1 MSQRIIKNSIFV
13 LLLIAGGKVLSFL
26 RDVIISSQ
34 FGSTYQT
41 DAYFAANNIPSIIF
55 TAILSS
61 YIVLLIP
68 NYKKIQVKDGV
79 EEANIFVSKVINLFF
94 IVSLLLSFLGFYF
107 IEELLYLVAPGFN
120 DETRELGVVI
130 GKILIL
136 SFPFSSATLILSTIS
151 NANNKYYAPHII
163 PAFSAFFI
171 IVCILLFSDEYGII
185 TLAVAGVAAFFFQL
199 LIQIFISKNHFKYT
213 IKVNFFDKN
222 IKKMS
227 WLVLPI
233 FLGFSIDQI
242 NLLVNSIIS
251 SNLAEGSLSSLNY
264 AQRLQAT
271 INGTFSTAL
280 ITVIYPLISGLLA
293 ENNIE
298 RLTSIMTK
306 SLRGVFLVLFP
317 IIVFLSLNS
326 EAFVAIVY
334 YRGEFDS
341 TALEQTSSI
350 FFFYSFNVLFI
361 SLREVILRLY
371 YIKEN
376 TKMPFITSGIS
387 LVINIV
393 LSLILVKYLDVSG
406 LALANLVATAISTLL
421 LFTLISSNLKINI
434 NLAQILKFGKTVAMP
449 MLIFISLQILLNRY
463 FDIAHNIIFF
473 LVAFCF
479 SVIVYALLL
488 LIFKQKDVLQ
498 LIKMIMRS

>member
-1 MSQRIIKNSIFV
+1 MGEKILKNSILV
-13 LLLIAGGKVLSFL
+13 LVLIVLGKLLSFF
-26 RDVIISSQ
+26 RDIIITSQ

-68 NYKKIQVKDGV
+68 NYKKILAKDGV
-79 EEANIFVSKVINLFF
+79 EDANIFVSKVINLFF
-94 IVSLLLSFLGFYF
+94 IVSVVLSVFGFLF

-120 DETRELGVVI
+120 DETRELGILI

-163 PAFSAFFI
+163 PVFSAIFI
-171 IVCILLFSDEYGII
+171 IISILLFSKEHGIL

-199 LIQIFISKNHFKYT
+199 LIQIFISRNHFKYT
-213 IKVNFFDKN
+213 IKVNLVDKN

-251 SNLAEGSLSSLNY
+251 SNLTEGSLSSLNY

-271 INGTFSTAL
+271 INGTLSTAL

-298 RLTSIMTK
+298 RLTAIMTK
-306 SLRGVFLVLFP
+306 SLRGVFLVLVP

-326 EAFVAIVY
+326 EAFVAIIY
-334 YRGEFDS
+334 YRGKFDAI
-341 TALEQTSSI
+341 ALEQTSSV

-387 LVINIV
+387 LIINVV
-393 LSLILVKYLDVSG
+393 LSLILVNYLDVSG
-406 LALANLVATAISTLL
+406 LALANLIATAISTLL
-421 LFTLISSNLKINI
+421 LFGLISSNLKINI
-434 NLAQILKFGKTVAMP
+434 KLSQVVKFVKTVAMP
-449 MLIFISLQILLNRY
+449 ILIFISLQILLNRY
-463 FDIAHNIIFF
+463 LDIAHNSVLFLLAFF
-473 LVAFCF
+473 I
-479 SVIVYALLL
+479 SVVVYALLL
-488 LIFKQKDVLQ
+488 LIFKQKDALQ
-498 LIKMIMRS
+498 LIKIIKRN